1 MMTVSDFFLIQT
13 TGEIKN
19 QFEKIG
25 LSNYKD
31 VPDNVQDF
39 CNKFNLLNDERC
51 LNLYVHKRRSTA
63 EISVYLSLPNPS
75 FPECPIRISAEFY
88 AKSKAKGC
96 SITRGGVLI
105 SGDHNMNVFRKVSD
119 IFDSRPDYNN
129 IEYNVCI
136 ECLIDVR
143 EPVKDYN
150 GNTFYVLNKNKT
162 LLDLY
167 DSICRHVIGVA
178 PLIKMFV
185 SSTED
190 GSWEKMWDK
199 LIPREKWNRGNEIMR
214 GMYLASELSHWYRA
228 VKAGIKPEIEEF
240 VKYYIATCC
249 CQIGFSLRG
258 PLDDWDSNDKDA
270 VDLFE
275 YILSEFDKKYII
287 DNSMDKWNN
296 AYSGANKEF
305 VDEVNL
311 LRTRLSKKYNINEKY
326 IEINNLSNNR
336 KDFNWKA
343 PNVPG
348 DAYLK

>member
-1 MMTVSDFFLIQT
+1 MMTISDFFLIQT
-13 TGEIKN
+13 TSEIKD

-25 LSNYKD
+25 LSNYRD
-31 VPDNVQDF
+31 VPEDIQSF

-51 LNLYVHKRRSTA
+51 KNFYVYKRRSTA

-75 FPECPIRISAEFY
+75 FPECPIEISAEFY

-96 SITRGGVLI
+96 SITRGEVLKN
-105 SGDHNMNVFRKVSD
+105 GGHTNVFRKVSD

-129 IEYNVCI
+129 IEYDVYI
-136 ECLIDVR
+136 EWLINVR
-143 EPVKDYN
+143 EPKIDYK

-167 DSICRHVIGVA
+167 DSICQHVIGVA

-190 GSWEKMWDK
+190 GSWEKIWDS
-199 LIPREKWNRGNEIMR
+199 LMPREKWNRGNDIMK
-214 GMYLASELSHWYRA
+214 GMFSSTELSQWYRA
-228 VKAGIKPEIEEF
+228 VKAGIKPKIEEF
-240 VKYYIATCC
+240 IKYYVATCC
-249 CQIGFSLRG
+249 CQIGFTLKG
-258 PLDDWDSNDKDA
+258 PLDDWNSNDKDA

-275 YILSEFDKKYII
+275 YILSEFDKKYVI
-287 DNSMDKWNN
+287 DNSMEIWNK

-311 LRTRLSKKYNINEKY
+311 LRTKLSQKYNINEKY
-326 IEINNLSNNR
+326 IDINKLFSNK
-336 KDFNWKA
+336 KDFNWTT
-343 PNVPG
+343 PNVPN

>member
-1 MMTVSDFFLIQT
+1 MTISDFFLVQT

-31 VPDNVQDF
+31 IPVNIQSF
-39 CNKFNLLNDERC
+39 CDMFNLLNDGRC
-51 LNLYVHKRRSTA
+51 RNFYVYRRRSTA

-75 FPECPIRISAEFY
+75 FPECPIEISVEFY
-88 AKSKAKGC
+88 AKSRPKGC
-96 SITRGGVLI
+96 LITRGGVLR
-105 SGDHNMNVFRKVSD
+105 SGHTNVFRKVSD
-119 IFDSRPDYNN
+119 IFDSRPNYNN
-129 IEYNVCI
+129 IEYNVYMDW
-136 ECLIDVR
+136 LIDVR

-150 GNTFYVLNKNKT
+150 GNIDHYILSKNKT

-167 DSICRHVIGVA
+167 DSICRHIIGVA
-178 PLIKMFV
+178 PLIKAFV

-199 LIPREKWNRGNEIMR
+199 LIPREKWNRGNEVMK
-214 GMYLASELSHWYRA
+214 GMSLASELSHWYRA

-311 LRTRLSKKYNINEKY
+311 LRTRLSQKYNINEKY
-326 IEINNLSNNR
+326 IDINHIFSNKKEISWTLP
-336 KDFNWKA
+336 D
-343 PNVPG
+343 VPS